1 MTAPIPKL
9 DIIQTNGALQTLPG
23 EGVHA
28 KIGVCSAGP
37 LNTAVLIAS
46 LAALA
51 AYGTGPVVEATAHQL
66 EVTGEPVLLTR
77 CAAGVS
83 GAIGAVVRSGPGSA
97 GVNLTGVSS
106 PTSTAVPTLSITGVL
121 ARAYAVRVRVV
132 GAGAN
137 LAATPTVQYSLDGGL
152 TWSTAATAVAGP
164 TGLGDSGISLAWA
177 DGSFVASDT
186 WAGYA
191 VAGLPIGGGL
201 LAVTGS
207 PLDAYQVSVRIVRPG
222 ASLASNV
229 ATYRLSLDGGRTYGD
244 EMAMPVN
251 GVVTPTNTGLTLTF
265 TNGGGGGGGGGGS
278 AFSEGDLV
286 EFRTSAPS
294 PTLSNL
300 NAAWAGMIANNNDV
314 EVVHIVGA
322 VDSITATGIASLA
335 SAALTSAKPRIVLLE
350 ARDQGSGESEAAWM
364 QSLND
369 DFANFV
375 SDRVGIV
382 AGAAEVY
389 LSAVGRY
396 GRRRAGMVVA
406 ARAGLV
412 AISEDL
418 AWVARGALPS
428 VTAIYHDEEANPGL
442 NAGRFIT
449 LRQHQGLP
457 GYYITNPLLMA
468 APDSDFQ
475 LLQYR
480 RVWDRAFRVLRR
492 VMLRYLSQ
500 DLALNPPGVQ
510 APLFAG
516 GLDEIDAG
524 NIEDAASDALNTALV
539 QTTPRH
545 ATAITVAVNR
555 TNDVLATQ
563 ELDVTFGIQPKG
575 YAKKITNRLGFINPA
590 RST

>member
-9 DIIQTNGALQTLPG
+9 DIIQTDGALQALPG

-77 CAAGVS
+77 CAAGVA
-83 GAIGAVVRSGPGSA
+83 GANGAVVRSGPGSA
-97 GVNLTGVSS
+97 GTALTAV
-106 PTSTAVPTLSITGVL
+106 PTITSTAVPSLTITGVL

-132 GAGAN
+132 GAGAD
-137 LAATPTVQYSLDGGL
+137 LAASPTTQYSLDGGL
-152 TWSTAATAVAGP
+152 TWSTAAIAVAGP
-164 TGLGDSGISLAWA
+164 TALGTSGISLAWA

-244 EMAMPVN
+244 EYAMPVN
-251 GVVTPTNTGLTLTF
+251 GVVTPANTGLTLTF
-265 TNGGGGGGGGGGS
+265 TNGGGGGS
-278 AFSEGDLV
+278 AFSEGDLF
-286 EFRTSAPS
+286 EFRTTAPA
-294 PTLSNL
+294 PTLSNI
-300 NAAWAGMIANNNDV
+300 NAAWAGMLANNNDV

-335 SAALTSAKPRIVLLE
+335 NAALTSAKPRIVLLE

-406 ARAGLV
+406 ARAALV
-412 AISEDL
+412 PISEDL
-418 AWVARGALPS
+418 AWVARGPLPS
-428 VTAIYHDEEANPGL
+428 VTAIYHDEDANPGL

-524 NIEDAASDALNTALV
+524 NIEDAASDALRTALV
-539 QTTPRH
+539 QSTPRH
-545 ATAITVAVNR
+545 VTDVTAAVNR
-555 TNDVLATQ
+555 TNNVLSTQ

-575 YAKKITNRLGFINPA
+575 YAKKIVARLGFINPS